1 MSGWLRRLL
10 VAAGGLACATL
21 CSAAPDFAT
30 ELASDDAR
38 YAADWILGAA
48 DHEGRPFAVVDKKA
62 ARIYVFDSAGHLIG
76 ASSALLG
83 AGLGDLSVP
92 DIASRSVRSLSVAE
106 RTTPAGRFDS
116 VPGHNDKG
124 EAIVWI
130 DYDAAVA
137 IHRLRP
143 SPASERRAE
152 RLASPSA
159 ADKRISFG
167 CIVVPVAFYES
178 IVAPTLGRQRG
189 VVYVLPEIQ
198 PVRAMFD
205 AVASGLGVD

>member
-1 MSGWLRRLL
+1 MSGRVRRLL
-10 VAAGGLACATL
+10 VAAGGLLCAAL

-38 YAADWILGAA
+38 YVADWVLSAA

-62 ARIYVFDSAGHLIG
+62 ARIYVFDPAGHLIG
-76 ASSALLG
+76 ASSVLLG

-92 DIASRSVRSLSVAE
+92 DVASRKIGSLSVAE

-116 VPGHNDKG
+116 VPGRNDKG
-124 EAIVWI
+124 EAIVWV

-143 SPASERRAE
+143 SPAAERRAL
-152 RLASPSA
+152 RLESPYA
-159 ADKRISFG
+159 DDKRISFG
-167 CIVVPVAFYES
+167 CIVVPVAFYDS

-189 VVYVLPEIQ
+189 VVYVLPETE

-205 AVASGLGVD
+205 AVASDFRAE

>member
-1 MSGWLRRLL
+1 MSGWFRRLL
-10 VAAGGLACATL
+10 VAAGGLACAAL

-38 YAADWILGAA
+38 YAADWILSAA
-48 DHEGRPFAVVDKKA
+48 DHEGRPFAVVDKKT
-62 ARIYVFDSAGHLIG
+62 ARIYVFDPAGHLIG
-76 ASSALLG
+76 ASSVLLG

-92 DIASRSVRSLSVAE
+92 DIANRSVGSLSTAE

-116 VPGHNDKG
+116 APGRNDKG
-124 EAIVWI
+124 EAIVWV

-143 SPASERRAE
+143 SPATERRAA
-152 RLASPSA
+152 RLESPSA

-189 VVYVLPEIQ
+189 VVYVLPETQ

-205 AVASGLGVD
+205 AVASGLRVD